1 MSSPPPSRAV
11 LATSVAPAVVLRP
24 LEPSRDVSTAPPA
37 APPPTLPSSR
47 TAARRR
53 AGRTLGS
60 IAISITSLL
69 LWLGLWQLA
78 SSQRWQLFFR
88 FDNVPAPTDVLGA
101 ARELF
106 EAPKFVEHISSS
118 VRRIFT
124 GFTIAATLAVALG
137 VLVGRVRI
145 AALSVLP
152 PLEVLRPIPAVAWI
166 PLAILLFASAEQ
178 SMVFITFIG
187 AFFPIF
193 LNTIHG
199 VEGLD
204 RRLVHASRTLGAGP
218 FDVFWEVVLP
228 GALPAIVTG
237 LSIGM
242 GTSWFSL
249 VTAEMISGQYG
260 VGYYTWEAYT
270 LQNYPHIVL
279 GMISIGV
286 LGMGSS
292 FAIKWVGRRCMP
304 WFRTE
309 GGAA

>member
-1 MSSPPPSRAV
+1 MALSSSPPTRAALAAPLTPAVRLRSVERAV
-11 LATSVAPAVVLRP
+11 ASSALP
-24 LEPSRDVSTAPPA
+24 PPA
-37 APPPTLPSSR
+37 LAG
-47 TAARRR
+47 ARWR

-60 IAISITSLL
+60 LAVSVGSLV
-69 LWLGLWQLA
+69 LWLSLWQLA
-78 SSQRWQLFFR
+78 STYRWQFFFR
-88 FDNVPAPTDVLGA
+88 FDNIPAPTAVLSA

-106 EAPKFVEHISSS
+106 EAPKFAEHVTSSL
-118 VRRIFT
+118 RRIFT
-124 GFTIAATLAVALG
+124 GFSIAATLAVSLG
-137 VLVGRVRI
+137 VLVGRVRL

-218 FDVFWEVVLP
+218 FGVFWEVVLP

-304 WFRTE
+304 WFRPE
-309 GGAA
+309 AGSA

>member
-1 MSSPPPSRAV
+1 MSNSSSPRAAALLAQPPAPSARQAS
-11 LATSVAPAVVLRP
+11 LVAPILSRSAV
-24 LEPSRDVSTAPPA
+24 PS
-37 APPPTLPSSR
+37 
-47 TAARRR
+47 AARRKL
-53 AGRTLGS
+53 GRSL
-60 IAISITSLL
+60 TSLGVGL
-69 LWLGLWQLA
+69 VSMALWLYLWQLA
-78 SSQRWQLFFR
+78 SVHKWHFFFR
-88 FDNVPAPTDVLGA
+88 FDNIPAPTEVFGA
-101 ARELF
+101 AGELF
-106 EAPKFVEHISSS
+106 SAPKFAAHVQSSL
-118 VRRIFT
+118 RRIFA
-124 GFTIAATLAVALG
+124 GFSIAATLAVGLG
-137 VLVGRVRI
+137 VLVGRVRL
-145 AALSVLP
+145 AALSLLP

-292 FAIKWVGRRCMP
+292 FGIKWIGRRCMP
-304 WFRTE
+304 WFRPE
-309 GGAA
+309 GNAA